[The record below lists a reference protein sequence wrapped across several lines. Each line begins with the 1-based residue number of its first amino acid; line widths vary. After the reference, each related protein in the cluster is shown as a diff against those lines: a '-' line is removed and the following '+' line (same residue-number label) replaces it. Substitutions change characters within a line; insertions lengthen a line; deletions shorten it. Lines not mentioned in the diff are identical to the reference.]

1 MQMGTNVIS
10 IKKIKYRGF
19 DLKESLAYRQKD
31 TVSLLSIFNL
41 RRFFL
46 MKELQ
51 IFKNAEFGS
60 IRTMTLNG
68 EPYFVGRDVAEILG
82 YANASKAV
90 LAHVDEEDKTFLMLD
105 IADSQNGNVPVGQS
119 KTALINE
126 SGLYS
131 LILGSKLPG
140 AKKFKR
146 WVTSEVLP
154 AIRKHGLYAVDEVLA
169 NPDMLI
175 QALMELK
182 QERENNKALQ
192 QLVAVQNQ
200 QITEMKPKAS
210 YYDVVLNCKDLV
222 AISVIAKDYGWTAN
236 HMNQYLHEKGVQF
249 RQGKKIWLL
258 YQKYAEMGYT
268 STKTH
273 SYSGSDGTPHS
284 RPHTYW
290 TQKGRLFI
298 YGLLK
303 EDGILPNMEQEVE

>member
-1 MQMGTNVIS
+1 
-10 IKKIKYRGF
+10 
-19 DLKESLAYRQKD
+19 
-31 TVSLLSIFNL
+31 
-41 RRFFL
+41 

-105 IADSQNGNVPVGQS
+105 IADSKNGNVPVGQS

-182 QERENNKALQ
+182 QERENNKTLQ

-303 EDGILPNMEQEVE
+303 EDGIFPIMEQEVE